1 MMTVA
6 EIQRALLARGYDPGP
21 IDGLPGKK
29 TEAAVR
35 AFQRGAGLTV
45 DGDPGPKTQ
54 AALQA
59 GRARPAS
66 PAPAS
71 VPADPAYALVPAWLP
86 NAKMERII
94 VHWTAGPHKATGL
107 DRSHY
112 HLIIQ
117 GDGTLVR
124 GDRSIADNEAPIRG
138 AYAAHTLGCNS
149 GSIGVSLACMAGAVE
164 RPFSAGSAPMTR
176 TQWDRLPAVL
186 AALCGRYGIPVT
198 PRTVLSHAEVQETL
212 GIKQRGKWDI
222 ARLAFDPSVIGAK
235 VCGDL
240 FRARAAALLA
250 DSARA
255 RSGVSDA

>member
-1 MMTVA
+1 MDIA
-6 EIQRALLARGYDPGP
+6 AIQRALLARGYDPGP
-21 IDGLPGKK
+21 ADGIAGRR

-35 AFQRGAGLTV
+35 AFQRDAGLTV

-54 AALQA
+54 AALQV
-59 GRARPAS
+59 GRASPAS
-66 PAPAS
+66 PAPAPA
-71 VPADPAYALVPAWLP
+71 PADPAYALVPAWLP
-86 NAKMERII
+86 SAKMERII

-138 AYAAHTLGCNS
+138 AYAAHTLSCNS

-164 RPFSAGSAPMTR
+164 SPFNAGSAPMTR
-176 TQWDRLPAVL
+176 AQWDRLPAVL
-186 AALCGRYGIPVT
+186 AALCGRYGIHVT
-198 PRTVLSHAEVQETL
+198 PRTVLSHAEVQGTL

-222 ARLAFDPSVIGAK
+222 ARLAFDPSVVGAK
-235 VCGDL
+235 ACGDI
-240 FRARAAALLA
+240 FRARTTELL
-250 DSARA
+250 RA
-255 RSGVSDA
+255 VA